1 MARKPVSNA
10 YKMNPLT
17 QSYAHRISTSAE
29 HQVPEAVES
38 VVVLG
43 FTDTI
48 GVMLAGAREEAVC
61 VLARWALEQGG
72 APRSRSVCGTPGLPA
87 AQAALINAT
96 AAHAL
101 DYDDFAFSNHPSA
114 VLVPAILAA
123 ADAHPAPVTGATLIR
138 AYAIGYEVWCD
149 VFVRERDLYYDKG
162 WHPTSVLGTLGAAA
176 AASVVW
182 GLDARQC
189 SDALALA
196 ASNAGGIFENFGTM
210 AKPYHGGRAASVG
223 VTAAAMARHGLHA
236 SASAIEGSRGL
247 LHAFSPLGNVDL
259 ERPAPGPDDWSIA
272 TRRLNIKKYPVVG
285 AAQRCVD
292 AILALQRQSPVDPAS
307 VARIVAHVSERHA
320 AVMPYHLPQDALQA
334 KFSLEYAIVGALVH
348 GAMGFAELQDAMV
361 RDPAAQSLMAR
372 VQTVTTDAFEPD
384 WRDAAP
390 FDQVHLHLH
399 DGSMVS
405 TPRVRRATGHADTP
419 LAPHEVHAKF
429 IGCTQHAGL
438 GADSAEALY
447 QSLQRLGQLR
457 SAREIPLP
465 HPAAVENQS

>member
-1 MARKPVSNA
+1 
-10 YKMNPLT
+10 MNPLT
-17 QSYAHRISTSAE
+17 QSYAQRIASSAA
-29 HQVPEAVES
+29 HPVPQAVAS
-38 VVVLG
+38 VAVLG
-43 FTDTI
+43 FTDAI
-48 GVMLAGAREEAVC
+48 GVMLAGAQEDAVC
-61 VLARWALEQGG
+61 ALARWALEQGG
-72 APRSRSVCGTPGLPA
+72 AAQSRGVCGAARMPA
-87 AQAALINAT
+87 AHAALVNAT

-123 ADAHPAPVTGATLIR
+123 ADAHPVPVPGATLIR

-223 VTAAAMARHGLHA
+223 VTAASMARHGLHA
-236 SASAIEGSRGL
+236 SATAIEGSRGML
-247 LHAFSPLGNVDL
+247 RAFSPHGNLDL
-259 ERPAPGPDDWSIA
+259 ERPAPGPEDWQMA

-285 AAQRCVD
+285 AAQRSID
-292 AILALQRQSPVDPAS
+292 AMLALRRRQPVDPGAVRS
-307 VARIVAHVSERHA
+307 IVAHVSERHA

-334 KFSLEYAIVGALVH
+334 KFSLEYAIVGTLVH
-348 GAMGFAELQDAMV
+348 GAMGLAQLQDAMV
-361 RDPAAQSLMAR
+361 CDPAVQSLMAR

-390 FDQVHLHLH
+390 FDQVHLHLQ
-399 DGSMVS
+399 DGTTIS
-405 TPRVRRATGHADTP
+405 TPPVRRATGHADTP
-419 LAPHEVHAKF
+419 LAPEEIHAKF
-429 IGCTQHAGL
+429 MGCTRHAGL
-438 GADSAEALY
+438 DTQAAEALY
-447 QSLQRLGQLR
+447 QSLQRLGQLG
-457 SAREIPLP
+457 SAQEIPLP
-465 HPAAVENQS
+465 HPTVATTQP

>member
-1 MARKPVSNA
+1 MQTDNA

-17 QSYAHRISTSAE
+17 QAYAQRIATSAD
-29 HQVPEAVES
+29 HPVPDAVAS
-38 VVVLG
+38 VAVLG
-43 FTDTI
+43 FTDAI
-48 GVMLAGAREEAVC
+48 GVMLAGAREDAVGA
-61 VLARWALEQGG
+61 LARWAIEQGE
-72 APRSRSVCGTPGLPA
+72 AAQSRSVCGAARLPA
-87 AQAALINAT
+87 AQAALVNAT

-114 VLVPAILAA
+114 VLVPAVLAA
-123 ADAHPAPVTGATLIR
+123 ADAHPAPVSGATLIR

-182 GLDARQC
+182 GLDTRQC
-189 SDALALA
+189 ADALALA

-223 VTAAAMARHGLHA
+223 ITAAAMAHHGLHA
-236 SASAIEGSRGL
+236 SPSAIEGSRGL
-247 LHAFSPLGNVDL
+247 LRAFSPHGNVDL
-259 ERPAPGPDDWSIA
+259 DRPAPAPDDWQMA

-285 AAQRCVD
+285 AAQRSID
-292 AILALQRQSPVDPAS
+292 AILTLQRQSPVDPAS
-307 VARIVAHVSERHA
+307 VHRIVAHVSERHA

-348 GAMGFAELQDAMV
+348 RAMGFGELQDAKV
-361 RDPAAQSLMAR
+361 CEPVVQSLMAR

-399 DGSMVS
+399 DGTVVS
-405 TPRVRRATGHADTP
+405 TPPIRRATGHADTP
-419 LAPHEVHAKF
+419 LAAAEIHAKF
-429 IGCTQHAGL
+429 LGCTRHAGIEE
-438 GADSAEALY
+438 GCAESLY
-447 QSLQRLGQLR
+447 QCLQGLGQLR
-457 SAREIPLP
+457 DARDVPLP
-465 HPAAVENQS
+465 GPASEDITP

>member
-1 MARKPVSNA
+1 
-10 YKMNPLT
+10 MNQLT
-17 QSYAHRISTSAE
+17 QAYAQRIAAGAD
-29 HQVPEAVES
+29 HPVPDAVAS
-38 VVVLG
+38 VAVLG
-43 FTDTI
+43 FTDAI
-48 GVMLAGAREEAVC
+48 GVMLAGAQEEAVRA
-61 VLARWALEQGG
+61 LARWADEQGG
-72 APRSRSVCGTPGLPA
+72 AAQSRSVCGTARLPA
-87 AQAALINAT
+87 AQAALLNAT

-114 VLVPAILAA
+114 VLVPTILAA
-123 ADAHPAPVTGATLIR
+123 ADAHPAPVSGATLIR

-149 VFVRERDLYYDKG
+149 IFVRERDLYYDKG

-223 VTAAAMARHGLHA
+223 ITAAAMARHGLHA
-236 SASAIEGSRGL
+236 SPSAIEGSRGL
-247 LHAFSPLGNVDL
+247 LRAFSPHGNVDL
-259 ERPAPGPDDWSIA
+259 ERPAPGPDAWQMA

-285 AAQRCVD
+285 AAQRCID
-292 AILALQRQSPVDPAS
+292 AILALQRQRPVDPAS
-307 VARIVAHVSERHA
+307 VRAIVAHVSERHA

-348 GAMGFAELQDAMV
+348 GAMGFAELQDARV
-361 RDPAAQSLMAR
+361 RDPAVQSLMAR

-399 DGSMVS
+399 DGSTVS
-405 TPRVRRATGHADTP
+405 TPPVRRATGHADTP
-419 LAPHEVHAKF
+419 LAAHEIHAKF
-429 IGCTQHAGL
+429 LGCTRHAGL
-438 GADSAEALY
+438 DDPRAEALY
-447 QSLQRLGQLR
+447 QSLQQLGALR
-457 SAREIPLP
+457 SAQDIPLP
-465 HPAAVENQS
+465 DPAAVETRP

>member
-1 MARKPVSNA
+1 
-10 YKMNPLT
+10 MNPLT
-17 QSYAHRISTSAE
+17 QAYAQLIASSAD
-29 HQVPEAVES
+29 HPIPDTVSS
-38 VVVLG
+38 VAVLG
-43 FTDTI
+43 FTDAV
-48 GVMLAGAREEAVC
+48 GVMLAGAQEGAVC
-61 VLARWALEQGG
+61 ALARWAREQGG
-72 APRSRSVCGTPGLPA
+72 AAQSRSVCGGARLPA

-114 VLVPAILAA
+114 VLVPTVLAA
-123 ADAHPAPVTGATLIR
+123 ADAHPAPVSGAMLIR

-223 VTAAAMARHGLHA
+223 ITAAAMARHGMHA
-236 SASAIEGSRGL
+236 SATAIEGARGL
-247 LHAFSPLGNVDL
+247 LNAFSPHGNVDL
-259 ERPAPGPDDWSIA
+259 ERPAPGPNEWSLA
-272 TRRLNIKKYPVVG
+272 SRRLNIKKYPVVG
-285 AAQRCVD
+285 AAQRCID
-292 AILALQRQSPVDPAS
+292 AILALKSQSQVDPAS
-307 VARIVAHVSERHA
+307 VSYIVAHVSERHA

-334 KFSLEYAIVGALVH
+334 KFSLEYAIAGSLLY
-348 GAMGFAELQDAMV
+348 GAMGFDELQNVKV
-361 RDPAAQSLMAR
+361 RSPAAQLLMAR
-372 VQTVTTDAFEPD
+372 VQTVTTRDFEPD

-399 DGSMVS
+399 DGTKIS
-405 TPRVRRATGHADTP
+405 TPPVRRATGHADTP
-419 LAPHEVHAKF
+419 LAPEAIHAKF
-429 IGCTQHAGL
+429 MGCTQHAGL
-438 GADSAEALY
+438 ATGPAEKLY
-447 QSLQRLGQLR
+447 QSLQRLGQLH
-457 SAREIPLP
+457 SAEDIALP
-465 HPAAVENQS
+465 IASEMQS